1 MTNDINSMTK
11 EEVKQTI
18 LLAASYYQAI
28 QDIKNGRNLDM
39 WLDTTETLIADV
51 DKKIEDNKGN
61 ESFIKTLEDI
71 KNSLY
76 YLKYEI
82 LERI

>member
-1 MTNDINSMTK
+1 MTQEDI
-11 EEVKQTI
+11 KQTI
-18 LLAASYYQAI
+18 LIAVNYYFAI
-28 QDIKNGRNLDM
+28 QDIKKGRNLDM
-39 WLDTTETLIADV
+39 WLEITETLIIDV

-61 ESFIKTLEDI
+61 KSFIKTLEDI

-82 LERI
+82 LERT

>member
-1 MTNDINSMTK
+1 MTK

-18 LLAASYYQAI
+18 LLAASYYRAI

-39 WLDTTETLIADV
+39 WLETTETLIADV

>member
-1 MTNDINSMTK
+1 MTQ

-18 LLAASYYQAI
+18 LMAVSYHCAI
-28 QDIKNGRNLDM
+28 QDIKNGRNLDT
-39 WLDTTETLIADV
+39 WLETSETLITIV
-51 DKKIEDNKGN
+51 EKKIEDNKSN
-61 ESFIKTLEDI
+61 ESFVKTLEDI
-71 KNSLY
+71 KNNLY